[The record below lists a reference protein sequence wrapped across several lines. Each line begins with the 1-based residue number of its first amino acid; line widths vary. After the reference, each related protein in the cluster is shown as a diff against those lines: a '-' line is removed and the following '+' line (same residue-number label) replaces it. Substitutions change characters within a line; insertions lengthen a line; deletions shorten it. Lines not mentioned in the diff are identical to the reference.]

1 MLGSDL
7 THMIERTI
15 ICVNMKLS
23 CDGRFCLAE
32 ATPYEVNVPFGHCD
46 IAGIVY
52 TPRVSEYCMEAA
64 EQFLKQEVG
73 LDWAQ
78 INREGLFSNPVMR
91 LAVDF
96 KQSMQIGDRLQL
108 SVIVERLG
116 RSSFTLQITGSRSD
130 EAAITRCF
138 TAELVLAIVDL
149 KAAQSIPIPAQF
161 RERLQQFAQH

>member
-1 MLGSDL
+1 
-7 THMIERTI
+7 MIERTI

-130 EAAITRCF
+130 EGCF

-161 RERLQQFAQH
+161 RERLQQFVQN